1 MSNTENSVV
10 RSLHFSVFHKR
21 FIISGPHL
29 STFLYLP
36 DRNQSKCHVSKYGIY
51 WGNENSC
58 LIPHCSANLSFLQF
72 CLCSNVCINLGPLQ
86 WKREILD
93 LPLKLLLFYWIKFSE
108 YSLHLYIHYRVRGHI
123 SLFVST
129 LSWCHEVFCY
139 SRCKDGE
146 ILKYTTYQI

>member
-1 MSNTENSVV
+1 MPIVYMSNTENSVV

-58 LIPHCSANLSFLQF
+58 LIPHSSANLSLPSI
-72 CLCSNVCINLGPLQ
+72 LPLQ
-86 WKREILD
+86 QCVHQPGSSSVKKRDTGPSFEAFAVLLNQIL
-93 LPLKLLLFYWIKFSE
+93 
-108 YSLHLYIHYRVRGHI
+108 
-123 SLFVST
+123 
-129 LSWCHEVFCY
+129 
-139 SRCKDGE
+139 
-146 ILKYTTYQI
+146 